1 MQKKKEKE
9 INNVEQEKRNNY
21 MANISAKDVYKLRD
35 LTGLGVMDCKKALEE
50 SEGDSIKL

>member
-35 LTGLGVMDCKKALEE
+35 LTGLGVMDCK
-50 SEGDSIKL
+50 SFRRSRR